1 MKKVNIRYR
10 LRVSDNSKNK
20 RLIKKAMED
29 AGYELE
35 VNDMVK
41 VDFVVWDESYGI
53 DSMMKNTIDDIVCLC
68 GNRVYEYLKKSGV
81 DGMGN
86 IRLIKRPFTNKEM
99 MVVIRDMLMVMRKI

>member
-1 MKKVNIRYR
+1 
-10 LRVSDNSKNK
+10 VSDNSKNK

>member
-68 GNRVYEYLKKSGV
+68 GDRVYEYLKKSGV

-86 IRLIKRPFTNKEM
+86 IRLIKRPFTNREM